1 MKSNTVFVEYVKR
14 LPEET
19 LSELRMRFRQ
29 DLAGDK
35 AIVHNIV
42 SQDKDVDRWLKNAVD
57 SDEFAEMMD
66 QLSESLTKEHNRRE
80 SVQDYNKKK
89 K

>member
-80 SVQDYNKKK
+80 SVQDYKKK